1 MQRTCGVTGR
11 PISAMPVIAGA
22 TRSISRAS
30 PRAKI
35 DLHRLPGPRL
45 VLNRNFDAHRVR
57 QFHLVNLWF
66 HAKSKGVEP
75 QLQDLFEFADTFC
88 PIADKPEIE
97 IFSSPGGKG
106 EAEFHRYAA
115 FEVVGVY
122 HAPLDTLFE
131 YTA

>member
-1 MQRTCGVTGR
+1 MELLCNLIGNTDATHMWRDRQTHLGN
-11 PISAMPVIAGA
+11 AGD
-22 TRSISRAS
+22 SRYDEIYVVRL

-35 DLHRLPGPRL
+35 DLHRLPGPSL

-57 QFHLVNLWF
+57 QFHLVNLGF

-97 IFSSPGGKG
+97 IFSSP
-106 EAEFHRYAA
+106 AA
-115 FEVVGVY
+115 R
-122 HAPLDTLFE
+122 AKRSSIATPPLR
-131 YTA
+131 